1 MSFWMT
7 NGIFLL
13 KGGILTPSHPS
24 PMQDLLTDIEREYA
38 SVQAQLSDPDVVR
51 NPKNM
56 ADLGR
61 RKTEL
66 DIVMERIGRFRAIE
80 KSMSDNA
87 LLTQEAD
94 TDPELKAM
102 AIEENIALAQ
112 EKTALETA
120 LTRLL
125 IPKDKNDA
133 KDIIV
138 EIRGGAGGDES
149 SLFATELFR
158 MYVHYAEKQSWRVE
172 MLHSNQTE
180 VGGFKEAV
188 FEINRGNSPVSVYQK
203 MKYESG
209 VHRVQRVPETEK
221 AGRIHTSTATV
232 AVLPQAEDVEI
243 TINPS
248 DLRIDTFCS
257 SGPGG
262 QSVNTTYS
270 AVRITHMPS
279 GLVVSCQDEKS
290 QIKNKDKAMKVLR
303 SRLYQ
308 LEEDR
313 QAKELG
319 DARKSQ
325 IGTGDRSE
333 KIRTYNYPQDRVTDH
348 RIKESW
354 SGIPTILAGGLD
366 PILDAL
372 EAEDIRRKL
381 EKTDPV

>member
-1 MSFWMT
+1 MDH
-7 NGIFLL
+7 LL
-13 KGGILTPSHPS
+13 EE
-24 PMQDLLTDIEREYA
+24 IEREHGDVTAALNDPNVA
-38 SVQAQLSDPDVVR
+38 SDL
-51 NPKNM
+51 KKM
-56 ADLGR
+56 AALGR

-66 DIVMERIGRFRAIE
+66 DTIMERIGRFRAIE
-80 KSMSDNA
+80 KNMRDNA
-87 LLTQEAD
+87 ELTQDAS
-94 TDPELKAM
+94 TDPELRSMAM
-102 AIEENIALAQ
+102 EENLALAE
-112 EKTALETA
+112 EKTALEAELKT
-120 LTRLL
+120 LL
-125 IPKDKNDA
+125 LPKDKHDD
-133 KDIIV
+133 KDIII
-138 EIRGGAGGDES
+138 EIRAGAGGDES
-149 SLFATELFR
+149 SLFAAELFR
-158 MYVHYAEKQSWRVE
+158 MYSHYAEKQGWRVS

-188 FEINRGNSPVSVYQK
+188 FEIDRGGSPVSVYQK

-221 AGRIHTSTATV
+221 MGRVHTSTATV

-243 TINPS
+243 TVNPQ

-270 AVRITHMPS
+270 AVRITHIPS

-290 QIKNKDKAMKVLR
+290 QIKNKEKAMKVLR

-308 LEEDR
+308 AEEDR

-333 KIRTYNYPQDRVTDH
+333 KIRTYNFPQDRITDH
-348 RIKESW
+348 RIKQSW
-354 SGIPTILAGGLD
+354 SGIPNILAGGFE
-366 PILDAL
+366 PILTAL
-372 EAEDIRRKL
+372 EQEDIRLKL
-381 EKTDPV
+381 EKQGQ